1 MFWAIQQALNR
12 DDKLREE
19 GRQEGRLE
27 GHQEGLMEGREQ
39 RDDELIREARE
50 TGFVQIGDMK
60 IPVPGEGPDKEN
72 GNPADAAP

>member
-1 MFWAIQQALNR
+1 MFWAIQQAFNR

-19 GRQEGRLE
+19 GRQEGRE
-27 GHQEGLMEGREQ
+27 EGREQ

-72 GNPADAAP
+72 GNPAKDTP